1 MDFMKLNDGLVSKPT
16 VKVGDISVFKE
27 FLSVSDQLCLVD
39 DLRQVAEQAPV
50 FSLKT
55 KSGKAMSVR
64 VTAAGEF
71 GWFSNHQG
79 YRYVSAHPSGT
90 TWPEIPTSIMA
101 IWQALA
107 GHAPS
112 PECCLINYYGEG
124 ARMGLHQDRDE
135 ANFNWPVVSISLG
148 DDALFRVGSQ
158 ERTGKTSSIWLQSGD
173 VAVMG
178 GAARLNYHG
187 VDRIKFGS
195 SQLLKSGG
203 RLNVT
208 LRVVT

>member
-1 MDFMKLNDGLVSKPT
+1 LDFMKLNNGFAPKPT
-16 VKVGDISVFKE
+16 VTIGGISVFKG
-27 FLSVSDQLCLVD
+27 FLPLSDQLLLIE
-39 DLRQVAEQAPV
+39 DLRLIAAKAPI
-50 FSLKT
+50 FSPKT
-55 KSGKAMSVR
+55 KSGKPMSVR
-64 VTAAGEF
+64 LTSAGEY

-79 YRYVSAHPSGT
+79 YQYVSKHPSGVN
-90 TWPEIPTSIMA
+90 WPEIPASVMSIWWAMA
-101 IWQALA
+101 GQ
-107 GHAPS
+107 GPS
-112 PECCLINYYGEG
+112 PECCLVNYYGEG
-124 ARMGLHQDRDE
+124 ARMGLHQDKDE
-135 ANFNWPVVSISLG
+135 ANFDWPVVSISLG
-148 DDALFRVGSQ
+148 DDALFRVGGR
-158 ERTGKTSSIWLQSGD
+158 ERGGKTTSIWLQSGD

>member
-1 MDFMKLNDGLVSKPT
+1 MDFMKFNGGSAPQPT
-16 VKVGDISVFKE
+16 VFIGEISVFKR
-27 FLSVSDQLCLVD
+27 FLSPSDQLLLVE
-39 DLRQVAEQAPV
+39 DLRQVAEQAPI

-55 KSGKAMSVR
+55 KSGKPMSVR

-79 YRYVSAHPSGT
+79 YRYVSEHPSGA
-90 TWPEIPTSIMA
+90 TWPEIPASIMS

-107 GHAPS
+107 GPAPS

-124 ARMGLHQDRDE
+124 AKMGLHQDRDE

-148 DDALFRVGSQ
+148 DDALFRVGG
-158 ERTGKTSSIWLQSGD
+158 RRRGDKTSSIWLQSGD

-195 SQLLKSGG
+195 SRLLKSSG

>member
-16 VKVGDISVFKE
+16 VKVGEVSVFKE
-27 FLSVSDQLCLVD
+27 FLSVSDQLRLVD
-39 DLRQVAEQAPV
+39 DLRQVAEQAPI

-55 KSGKAMSVR
+55 KSGKPMSVR
-64 VTAAGEF
+64 VTAAGKF

-79 YRYVSAHPSGT
+79 YRYVSEHPSGT
-90 TWPEIPTSIMA
+90 TWPTIPVSIMA

-107 GHAPS
+107 VHAPS
-112 PECCLINYYGEG
+112 PECCLVNYYGEG

-148 DDALFRVGSQ
+148 DDALFRVGSR

-203 RLNVT
+203 RLNIT

>member
-1 MDFMKLNDGLVSKPT
+1 MKFNGGSAPQPT
-16 VKVGDISVFKE
+16 VFIGEISVFKR
-27 FLSVSDQLCLVD
+27 FLSPSDQLLLVE
-39 DLRQVAEQAPV
+39 DLRQVAEQAPI

-55 KSGKAMSVR
+55 KSGKPMSVR

-79 YRYVSAHPSGT
+79 YRYVSEHPSGA
-90 TWPEIPTSIMA
+90 TWPEIPASIMS

-107 GHAPS
+107 GPAPS

-124 ARMGLHQDRDE
+124 AKMGLHQDRDE

-148 DDALFRVGSQ
+148 DDALFRVGG
-158 ERTGKTSSIWLQSGD
+158 RRRGDKTSSIWLQSGD

-195 SQLLKSGG
+195 SRLLKSSG

>member
-1 MDFMKLNDGLVSKPT
+1 LDFMKFNGGSAPQPT
-16 VKVGDISVFKE
+16 VFIGEISVFKR
-27 FLSVSDQLCLVD
+27 FLSPSDQLLLVE
-39 DLRQVAEQAPV
+39 DLRQVAEQAPI

-55 KSGKAMSVR
+55 KSGKPMSVR

-79 YRYVSAHPSGT
+79 YRYVSEHPSGA
-90 TWPEIPTSIMA
+90 TWPEIPASIMS

-107 GHAPS
+107 GPAPS

-124 ARMGLHQDRDE
+124 AKMGLHQDRDE

-148 DDALFRVGSQ
+148 DDALFRVGG
-158 ERTGKTSSIWLQSGD
+158 RRRGDKTSSIWLQSGD

-195 SQLLKSGG
+195 SRLLKSSG

>member
-1 MDFMKLNDGLVSKPT
+1 MDFMKLNGGLVPRPT
-16 VKVGDISVFKE
+16 VKLKEVSVFKR
-27 FLSVSDQLCLVD
+27 LLPLSDQVRLVE
-39 DLRQVAEQAPV
+39 DLRHVAGQAPI

-55 KSGKAMSVR
+55 KSGKPMSVR

-79 YRYVSAHPSGT
+79 YRYVSEHPSGT
-90 TWPEIPTSIMA
+90 TWPAIPVSIMS

-107 GHAPS
+107 DHAPN
-112 PECCLINYYGEG
+112 PECCLVNYYGEG

-148 DDALFRVGSQ
+148 DDALFRVGGK
-158 ERTGKTSSIWLQSGD
+158 ERSGKTSSIWLQSGD

-187 VDRIKFGS
+187 IDRIKFGS

>member
-1 MDFMKLNDGLVSKPT
+1 MDFMKFNGGSAPQPT
-16 VKVGDISVFKE
+16 VFIGEVSVFKR
-27 FLSVSDQLCLVD
+27 FLSPSDQLLLVE
-39 DLRQVAEQAPV
+39 DLRQVAEQAPI

-55 KSGKAMSVR
+55 KSGKPMSVR

-79 YRYVSAHPSGT
+79 YRYVSEHPSGA
-90 TWPEIPTSIMA
+90 TWPEIPASIMS

-107 GHAPS
+107 GPAPS

-124 ARMGLHQDRDE
+124 AKMGLHQDRDE

-148 DDALFRVGSQ
+148 DDALFRVGG
-158 ERTGKTSSIWLQSGD
+158 RRRGDKTSSIWLQSGD

-195 SQLLKSGG
+195 SRLLKSSG

>member
-1 MDFMKLNDGLVSKPT
+1 LDFMKLNDGCDPQPT
-16 VKVGDISVFKE
+16 VTVGEISVFKR
-27 FLSVSDQLCLVD
+27 FLPTSDQLLLVE
-39 DLRQVAEQAPV
+39 DLRQVAKKAPV

-55 KSGKAMSVR
+55 KSGKPMSVR

-79 YRYVSAHPSGT
+79 YRYVSEHPSGA
-90 TWPEIPTSIMA
+90 TWPEIPASIMS
-101 IWQALA
+101 IWQAMA

-112 PECCLINYYGEG
+112 PECCLVNYYGEG
-124 ARMGLHQDRDE
+124 ARMGMHQDRDE
-135 ANFNWPVVSISLG
+135 ANLNWPVVSISLG
-148 DDALFRVGSQ
+148 DDALFRVGGR
-158 ERTGKTSSIWLQSGD
+158 ERGGKTSSIWLQSGD
-173 VAVMG
+173 VAVMD

-195 SQLLKSGG
+195 SRLLKSGG

>member
-1 MDFMKLNDGLVSKPT
+1 MDFMKLNDGPVPRPT
-16 VKVGDISVFKE
+16 VKIGEVSVFKH
-27 FLSVSDQLCLVD
+27 FLSQLDQLRLVD
-39 DLRQVAEQAPV
+39 DLRQVVEKAPI

-55 KSGKAMSVR
+55 KSGKPMSVR

-79 YRYVSAHPSGT
+79 YRYVSEHPAGT
-90 TWPEIPTSIMA
+90 TWPEIPASIMS
-101 IWQALA
+101 IWQLLA
-107 GHAPS
+107 GYAPS

-124 ARMGLHQDRDE
+124 SRMGLHQDRDE

-148 DDALFRVGSQ
+148 DDALFRVGTR
-158 ERTGKTSSIWLQSGD
+158 ERSGKTSSIWLQSGD

-195 SQLLKSGG
+195 SQLLKNGG
-203 RLNVT
+203 RLNIT